1 MLQSAT
7 TYIARC
13 SFTFVPLEEVG
24 VKVRYPEQLPGIC
37 TLTNARG
44 TRGWGL
50 FAIFVYVMFAKAAN
64 EEVRYFYG
72 SERETTRIASIRYMG
87 GPANDL
93 PGNGF
98 FKNPGDRP
106 LVHELQDKVARA
118 VAPALLDAAFAR
130 PWAPVLEL
138 GGMLLSDE
146 SLLPFVPKLRAFTRL
161 QTLDLESNR
170 LSDAALTA
178 LAGVPL
184 PQLEA
189 LGLAYNSFG
198 DGGMA
203 SLCAAIGKRQ
213 YPRLRVLSAHN
224 NAVGDQGLLSLAG
237 VCDSLGALQELA
249 LQQNEVGDAGMAKL
263 CAAWARS
270 QAFKPSR
277 VFLSHNALTS
287 VSLTALGDLG
297 GASWRRLK
305 SLKLEGN
312 AFSDDALRSFGGKIK
327 QYVLDKSCFTD
338 LDPVKQLG
346 ISFPPWPK
354 KVEVSGEPTI
364 RLLSTDALLSC
375 EALSTL
381 NSDDVVRLHW
391 KAKGHV
397 RELFPEEAFKV
408 CSLSELCD
416 GVQYSALTYMCAT
429 HTLTRTAQRHPPPS
443 TAHVAPSPFPQVED
457 AVVGGAR
464 RAARRRREPL
474 GVDRRLLPQPDRRPR
489 NRSHAQLH
497 RRDLRDRKRVPRRR
511 ARERLAR
518 LVPARDGHQPAAAQ
532 DARALERARRQGV
545 GHGVAAGGARGRHLP
560 HV

>member
-1 MLQSAT
+1 MRQSAT
-7 TYIARC
+7 TYIAMC

-24 VKVRYPEQLPGIC
+24 VKVRYPEQLPGVG
-37 TLTNARG
+37 ARG
-44 TRGWGL
+44 WAL
-50 FAIFVYVMFAKAAN
+50 LDIFVYTMFAKAAN

-72 SERETTRIASIRYMG
+72 SERETTRIPSIRYMG
-87 GPANDL
+87 GPAKDL

-106 LVHELQDKVARA
+106 LVHELEDKVARA

-138 GGMLLSDE
+138 GAMLLSDE

-178 LAGVPL
+178 VAGVQL

-198 DGGMA
+198 DGGIA
-203 SLCAAIGKRQ
+203 ALCAAIGKRQ

-224 NAVGDQGLLSLAG
+224 NALGDQGLLSLAG

-249 LQQNEVGDAGMAKL
+249 LQQNKVGDAGMAKL
-263 CAAWARS
+263 CAAWAGS

-287 VSLTALGDLG
+287 ASLTALGDLG
-297 GASWRRLK
+297 DASWQWLK

-338 LDPVKQLG
+338 LDPGKQLG
-346 ISFPPWPK
+346 ITFPPWPK

-375 EALSTL
+375 EALRAL

-457 AVVGGAR
+457 AMVGGAR

-489 NRSHAQLH
+489 DRTHAQLY
-497 RRDLRDRKRVPRRR
+497 RRDLRDRERVPRRR

-518 LVPARDGHQPAAAQ
+518 LVPARDGHQPAAAK

-545 GHGVAAGGARGRHLP
+545 GHGVAAGGARGRYLP